1 MVAILIANR
10 KSRIAI
16 GAPEGHY
23 KRSLQLYS
31 PATHAALGSLIGMEQ
46 LVASKSTRRPRKPAK
61 LTVSKV
67 TNILWDSAW
76 EAFVLGF
83 LVVIFGTIAF
93 RLVST
98 VWHDMTPALPPGLG
112 SEPKLE
118 AEGSPV
124 DFSFFREHRY
134 ALIFLVLFCGITAG
148 RLLKYS
154 PSEDQRRAAAW
165 AKRAFKRISDQ
176 WFGLIVLNAFVTV
189 IAVMIIKFTQQFTL
203 TAFLWHIVGD
213 LVTSLLQAVAQ
224 LFSTDAVTYV
234 KNLVAWYKANQ
245 PRLLFW
251 LLYTAAICDD
261 LGLPNYKTLG
271 RFLWRRFFKSEQ
283 PTPAVAPVA
292 CSSKESNARQA
303 PDDKV

>member
-1 MVAILIANR
+1 M
-10 KSRIAI
+10 
-16 GAPEGHY
+16 
-23 KRSLQLYS
+23 
-31 PATHAALGSLIGMEQ
+31 TTEQ
-46 LVASKSTRRPRKPAK
+46 VTDSQPIKRPRKPAK

-76 EAFVLGF
+76 EALVLGF
-83 LVVIFGTIAF
+83 IMLIFGSIAF
-93 RLVST
+93 GFVSA
-98 VWHDMTPALPPGLG
+98 VWRDMTPSLPPRLG

-118 AEGSPV
+118 AEGSPL

-154 PSEDQRRAAAW
+154 RSEDQRRAVA
-165 AKRAFKRISDQ
+165 RASRVFRRISDN

-189 IAVMIIKFTQQFTL
+189 IAVAIIRFTQQFTL
-203 TAFLWHIVGD
+203 TAFLWHICGD
-213 LVTSLLQAVAQ
+213 LVTALMRNLAS
-224 LFSTDAVTYV
+224 LFSTDTVQYV
-234 KNLVAWYKANQ
+234 ENLIGWYKANQ

-271 RFLWRRFFKSEQ
+271 RTLWRRFFKSERR
-283 PTPAVAPVA
+283 TRGAAIAP
-292 CSSKESNARQA
+292 SDSEESGEIPPPRAK
-303 PDDKV
+303 P

>member
-1 MVAILIANR
+1 VATEQVTSSI
-10 KSRIAI
+10 
-16 GAPEGHY
+16 
-23 KRSLQLYS
+23 KRS
-31 PATHAALGSLIGMEQ
+31 
-46 LVASKSTRRPRKPAK
+46 RKPAR
-61 LTVSKV
+61 LTGSKV
-67 TNILWDSAW
+67 TDILWDSAW
-76 EAFVLGF
+76 EALVLGF
-83 LVVIFGTIAF
+83 VVLIFGSIVF
-93 RLVST
+93 GFVSS
-98 VWHDMTPALPPGLG
+98 VWRDMTPSLPPGPG

-118 AEGSPV
+118 AEGSPL
-124 DFSFFREHRY
+124 DFSFFPEHRY
-134 ALIFLVLFCGITAG
+134 ALIFLVLFGSIAAG
-148 RLLKYS
+148 RLLQYA
-154 PSEDQRRAAAW
+154 PREGQRRAAPW

-213 LVTSLLQAVAQ
+213 LVTSLLQAVAK

-234 KNLVAWYKANQ
+234 KNLAAWYVANQ

-283 PTPAVAPVA
+283 PTAAVAPVA
-292 CSSKESNARQA
+292 CSSKESNERRT